1 MKVEGRQY
9 LRYEITEDGISPRAI
24 PGLEWT
30 IFTANSNEHDET
42 GYTTEDPHLRK
53 EMVDKRLRKYETA
66 KKSGDLPR
74 AEFYGDEGAEVGII
88 GMGATLGPILE
99 AMEQLR
105 EEGINVK
112 FMRIRTLWPLYEDE
126 INEFIRNS
134 EIVFVVEMNAR
145 AQLLHLIKQFTTEH
159 EKLHSITKYTGR
171 MFLPAEIREEIVKVI
186 QRVKG

>member
-1 MKVEGRQY
+1 M
-9 LRYEITEDGISPRAI
+9 
-24 PGLEWT
+24 
-30 IFTANSNEHDET
+30 
-42 GYTTEDPHLRK
+42 
-53 EMVDKRLRKYETA
+53 DKRLRKYETA

-74 AEFYGDEGAEVGII
+74 AEFYGDEGVEVGII

-126 INEFIRNS
+126 LNEFIRNS

-145 AQLLHLIKQFTTEH
+145 AQLLHFIKQFTTEH
-159 EKLHSITKYTGR
+159 EKLRSITKYTGR

>member
-1 MKVEGRQY
+1 
-9 LRYEITEDGISPRAI
+9 
-24 PGLEWT
+24 
-30 IFTANSNEHDET
+30 
-42 GYTTEDPHLRK
+42 
-53 EMVDKRLRKYETA
+53 MVDKRLRKYETA

-74 AEFYGDEGAEVGII
+74 AAFYGDKGAEVGII

-126 INEFIRNS
+126 LNEFIRDS
-134 EIVFVVEMNAR
+134 EIVFIVEMNAR
-145 AQLLHLIKQFTTEH
+145 AQLLHLIKQFATEH
-159 EKLHSITKYTGR
+159 EKLHSITKYTGK